1 MEHAPV
7 AVQSVKDIQESEKRW
22 LERLLGRPL
31 GEDQQ
36 VFIMVLTPGSAPDEA
51 TRRKARAG
59 LERIFD
65 KTQEYAKTHGITDEE
80 ADAAVEE
87 AMRQVRPRPG

>member
-1 MEHAPV
+1 MEHEPV
-7 AVQSVKDIQESEKRW
+7 AVQNVKDIQESEKRW
-22 LERLLGRPL
+22 LERLFGRPL

-36 VFIMVLTPGSAPDEA
+36 LFKMVLTAGSAPDEA
-51 TRRKARAG
+51 TRRNARAG

-65 KTQEYAKTHGITDEE
+65 RTEEYAKTHGITDEE

-87 AMRQVRPRPG
+87 AMRHVRPRSG